1 LIPKGPWI
9 GDVYW
14 TLAVE
19 IGFYSLIF
27 LLLCAGLFSAISR
40 VALALTICSSISL
53 IILATRLGPIE
64 IVERGNVALARHGA
78 FFALGIWIWIST
90 TRRLLGWEIAASVLA
105 ISACISEIYLRGLEF
120 LPAQGWLTSP
130 VIVWLI
136 GLAAIYWFS
145 RNDAPKYFRSFGLMT
160 YPLYLVHHVVGLA
173 RASSQVST
181 NGLHSSLVFCG

>member
-1 LIPKGPWI
+1 MSWLN
-9 GDVYW
+9 
-14 TLAVE
+14 
-19 IGFYSLIF
+19 
-27 LLLCAGLFSAISR
+27 R
-40 VALALTICSSISL
+40 SIVD
-53 IILATRLGPIE
+53 LATRLGPIE

-173 RASSQVST
+173 ILQTLVS
-181 NGLHSSLVFCG
+181 GLNKWVALFLSVLCVIAISWIVSAFLEPRIVRLMRR